1 MELNYTEIGLRIRS
15 RRKQLNLTQ
24 KELGEIVG
32 LSEGSVSRYES
43 GSLKDIPMQNLN
55 DFAKALNVEI
65 AWLVGFKSET
75 KKYQAVHECMERIQ
89 KLDDD
94 KCFELIESINKII
107 DLIKG

>member
-1 MELNYTEIGLRIRS
+1 MA
-15 RRKQLNLTQ
+15 
-24 KELGEIVG
+24 EIVG

-43 GSLKDIPMQNLN
+43 GYLKDIPMQNLN

-65 AWLVGFKSET
+65 AWLVGFKSEA
-75 KKYQAVHECMERIQ
+75 KKYLAVHECMERIQ
-89 KLDDD
+89 ELDE